1 MPLLFYAGIWFLAGF
16 MLTIVLD
23 FFIGSPLG
31 YLQGGLIST
40 VIGLVSLLPIIHTE
54 RGRRLFFEGPEE
66 DEDGDLLIGC
76 LWLIPAQIIL
86 LSILAMLVWIVL
98 QLMSQ

>member
-1 MPLLFYAGIWFLAGF
+1 
-16 MLTIVLD
+16 MLTIALD
-23 FFIGSPLG
+23 FFIGSSLG

-54 RGRRLFFEGPEE
+54 RGRHLFFEGPDI
-66 DEDGDLLIGC
+66 DEDGDPLIGC
-76 LWLIPAQIIL
+76 LWLAPAQIIL
-86 LSILAMLVWIVL
+86 LSILAIVVWIVL